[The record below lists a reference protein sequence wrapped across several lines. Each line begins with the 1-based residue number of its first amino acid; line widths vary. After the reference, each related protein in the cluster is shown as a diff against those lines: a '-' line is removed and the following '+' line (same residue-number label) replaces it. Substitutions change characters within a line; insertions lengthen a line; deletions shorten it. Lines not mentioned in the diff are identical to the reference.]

1 MKTGTTLLAV
11 TGLLVLGA
19 CTSQTPAENASRNLS
34 QTAENAAA
42 DIRNTADEVRADLAN
57 QTEEMRNVADN
68 ARNVIEQRAG
78 RVREATGNSIRDI
91 GNAAEGR

>member
-1 MKTGTTLLAV
+1 MKRATLFLAA
-11 TGLLVLGA
+11 TGLLVPGA

-34 QTAENAAA
+34 QAAENVAE
-42 DIRNTADEVRADLAN
+42 DFRNATDEARQEIAN
-57 QTEEMRNVADN
+57 QTAAMRNAADN
-68 ARNVIEQRAG
+68 AQNVIEERAG

>member
-1 MKTGTTLLAV
+1 MKRATLFLAAS
-11 TGLLVLGA
+11 GLFALAA

-34 QTAENAAA
+34 QAAENVAEDFRNAA
-42 DIRNTADEVRADLAN
+42 DEARGEIAN
-57 QTEEMRNVADN
+57 QTAAVRNAADD
-68 ARNVIEQRAG
+68 AQNVIEQRAG

>member
-1 MKTGTTLLAV
+1 MKIGTTLLAV
-11 TGLLVLGA
+11 AGLLVLGA

-34 QTAENAAA
+34 QAAENVAEDFRNAA
-42 DIRNTADEVRADLAN
+42 DEARGEIAN
-57 QTEEMRNVADN
+57 QTAAMRNAADN
-68 ARNVIEQRAG
+68 AQNVIEQRAG